1 MDNSIFSFE
10 LSFLGSFKIGVELPG
25 LDLHTVDN
33 FFRIFEVLFFLWITR
48 IVVHAYYTVIH
59 NSKSTL
65 QGLVQHMQR
74 MVQL

>member
-1 MDNSIFSFE
+1 MDNSIFPFE
-10 LSFLGSFKIGVELPG
+10 LSFLGSFKIGVELLG

-33 FFRIFEVLFFLWITR
+33 FFRISWVLFFLWITR
-48 IVVHAYYTVIH
+48 VVVHGCYTVIH

>member
-1 MDNSIFSFE
+1 MDNSIFPFE

-33 FFRIFEVLFFLWITR
+33 FSRSSEVLFFLWITHPF
-48 IVVHAYYTVIH
+48 VHGTYIVIH

-65 QGLVQHMQR
+65 QGLVQYVQR